1 MISREFGRYMIAT
14 ALLLAFS
21 LSAPAHGRAESRV
34 VVAGPEYEKSGFH
47 NFWWGR
53 NYRDL
58 WKTPI
63 EVEVL
68 DLQKEAGGLEVVF
81 QVGGLQTPG
90 LALKGADGK
99 SYTFRSVN
107 KDPAQ
112 VLPMKW
118 LNTFLARQV
127 RDQTAATHPGAFLV
141 TNGVAEAF
149 PWPSQPTQR
158 LVVMPDDPALGKYR
172 ELFANRLG
180 TFGEYP
186 TAASGSYGGFLGATE
201 ILSSRKLWY
210 RWLEGPE
217 NRVDTE
223 VFLRYRIADLW
234 FGNWD
239 RHNKQWRWAR
249 MPGKEKWRPIAEDPD
264 MVFSDFQGVLSWMA
278 RLQFPKIVA
287 FKDKISPM
295 EAMAFNGAD
304 IDRWVLTDLERDV
317 FLKAAREV
325 QTGLTDEVIDNAVKR
340 LPPQWYA
347 INGQELAERLK
358 RRRDNLEEGV
368 ERYYRYLARQVN
380 IQGTDRNEVAHVR
393 RFDNGSV
400 EVTLGL
406 EGEGVKPYYRRLF
419 DAKETRAVR
428 IYLHGGNDRVV
439 SEGPAKGRIKVQVVA
454 GPGDDTLDDSRSG
467 KTRFYDFEGQNDV
480 IKGKGT
486 KVDRRPW
493 ENPAPNE
500 EIPWIEPRDHGSW
513 TRPEVYFLI
522 HPDLGLYLSAGLK
535 RTSWSF
541 RKYPYDNTQKIRL
554 AYSSEREGGSFD
566 YNGTFYALN
575 SHLSARTSFRYS
587 KIEYLNFFGFGNE
600 TVKDDD
606 LDDDDFYEV
615 EEDLVYFRQ
624 TVNWQKS
631 NRLGL
636 FFGMELQNTDE
647 TSSDTLIEQV
657 QPLGSGE
664 FGQFGLFLGFDWDSK
679 GQGNLVSDR
688 SLSKLK
694 KKKKES
700 RTGIRIEAE
709 GSYFPAVWDAD
720 EDFGAVEGEI
730 SGSLGIGQREKTVLA
745 TRIGGRKVWGTFP
758 WHEAAFIGGSGSNR
772 GFARQRFAGE
782 EEAHGSLELRFHLFD
797 GTTILFPASMWIY
810 GLADAGRVWVD
821 GEDSDEWH
829 PSYGGGFV
837 VEMLATPIKL
847 IAEVARNEDED
858 DLNFYFRT
866 GFAF

>member
-1 MISREFGRYMIAT
+1 MISCKIERWMIVT
-14 ALLLAFS
+14 ALLLALS
-21 LSAPAHGRAESRV
+21 LSAPIHGRAESRL
-34 VVAGPEYEKSGFH
+34 VVAGPEYEKSDFH
-47 NFWWGR
+47 NFWWGK

-58 WKTPI
+58 WTTPI

-90 LALKGADGK
+90 LALKGANGK

-112 VLPMKW
+112 VLPAAW
-118 LNTFLARQV
+118 LKTIVARQV
-127 RDQTAATHPGAFLV
+127 RDQTAATHPGAFFV
-141 TNGVAEAF
+141 TNGLAKAF
-149 PWPSQPTQR
+149 LWAAQPAQR

-172 ELFANRLG
+172 ELFADRLG

-186 TAASGSYGGFLGATE
+186 TASSDSYGGFKGATE
-201 ILSSRKLWY
+201 ILSSRKLWS

-223 VFLRYRIADLW
+223 VLLQYRIADLW
-234 FGNWD
+234 LGNWD

-264 MVFSDFQGVLSWMA
+264 MVFSDYQGVLTWLA
-278 RLQFPKIVA
+278 RWQFPKIVA

-295 EAMAFNGAD
+295 EGIAYNGAD
-304 IDRWVLTDLERDV
+304 IDRWILTDLERKA
-317 FLKAAREV
+317 FLQTAREF
-325 QTGLTDEVIDNAVKR
+325 QAGLTDEVIDNAVKR
-340 LPPQWYA
+340 LPAEWYA

-368 ERYYRYLARQVN
+368 ERYYRHLAAQVN
-380 IQGTDRNEVAHVR
+380 IHGTNRNEMAHVR

-406 EGEGVKPYYRRLF
+406 DGEGVEPYYRRRF
-419 DAKETRAVR
+419 DAEETRAVR

-467 KTRFYDFEGQNDV
+467 KTRFYDFEGQNEV
-480 IKGKGT
+480 VKGKGT
-486 KVDRRPW
+486 RVDRRPW

-500 EIPWIEPRDHGSW
+500 EIPWIEPRDFGSW
-513 TRPEVYFLI
+513 TRPEAYVLI
-522 HPDLGLYLSAGLK
+522 HPDLGVYLSAGLR
-535 RTSWSF
+535 RTAWSF
-541 RKYPYDNTQKIRL
+541 RKYPFDNTQRFVL
-554 AYSSEREGGSFD
+554 AYSTGRGGGSFD
-566 YNGTFYALN
+566 FNGSSHMIN
-575 SHLSARTSFRYS
+575 SHIYTKTSLRVS
-587 KIEYLNFFGFGNE
+587 QLESLNFFGFGNE
-600 TVKDDD
+600 TVRDED
-606 LDDDDFYEV
+606 LDSEEFYEV
-615 EEDLVYFRQ
+615 EEDLLRFRP
-624 TVNWQKS
+624 TVNWQAS
-631 NRLGL
+631 NSLGL
-636 FFGMELQNTDE
+636 FFGMELQYTKE
-647 TSSDTLIEQV
+647 TSSDTLIEGA
-657 QPLGSGE
+657 QPFGSGD
-664 FGQFGLFLGFDWDSK
+664 FGQFGLVLGFDWDSLGK
-679 GQGNLVSDR
+679 RKLVSER
-688 SLSKLK
+688 SLSKIGEEK
-694 KKKKES
+694 GER

-709 GSYFPAVWDAD
+709 GSYFPGVWDVE
-720 EDFGAVEGEI
+720 EDFGAMEGEI
-730 SGSLGIGQREKTVLA
+730 SGSLGLGQRERVVLA
-745 TRIGGRKVWGTFP
+745 SRIGGRQVWGTFP

-772 GFARQRFAGE
+772 GFAEQRFAGE
-782 EEAHGSLELRFHLFD
+782 RAAYGSLELRYHLFD
-797 GTTILFPASMWIY
+797 GTTVLFPGRLWIF

-829 PSYGGGFV
+829 PSYGGGVV
-837 VEMLATPIKL
+837 VEMMATPIKL
-847 IAEVARNEDED
+847 IAEVARNDDED